1 MSIFNRA
8 RSALNQL
15 NQAQPTF
22 VSRLQR
28 RIQQQQNQ
36 PSGLNQSMA
45 AMAQP
50 PLQQSPAP
58 MTQSQL
64 QALTQLAA
72 QAQPQIP
79 ASFPQGVPDTGTA
92 LGTIAAN
99 PQGFPQYANPQGF
112 QQYMAEMRQRE
123 PQMLGS
129 TMLSNV
135 PNTGTA
141 LGGLD
146 SRAIAANPQGFQQYM
161 AEMRQR
167 EAQIPGSTMLSNAPG
182 GALSPQMSPF
192 AQAGYEAQMAGPNPY
207 AQGLG
212 SSSSPFVQSQLYAQ
226 LQSQMQQPGMPS
238 GMLGGGIGG
247 LSTALNQ
254 PMSMG
259 NTVQNQMSMLQN
271 FNGGQQSAFG
281 GGLQGAFGG
290 GQQSAFGGGPMQQA
304 QGPTGQ
310 QSAFGGGLQGA
321 FGSPQ
326 QSPFG
331 GGQNITGGITDA
343 IKYSRDQQSPPTF
356 GGQQSQGPTGQQ
368 SAFGGGLQGAFGG
381 GQQAPRQGLF

>member
-99 PQGFPQYANPQGF
+99 PQGFPQY
-112 QQYMAEMRQRE
+112 
-123 PQMLGS
+123 
-129 TMLSNV
+129 
-135 PNTGTA
+135 
-141 LGGLD
+141 
-146 SRAIAANPQGFQQYM
+146 ANPQGFQQYM

-321 FGSPQ
+321 FG
-326 QSPFG
+326 
-331 GGQNITGGITDA
+331 
-343 IKYSRDQQSPPTF
+343 
-356 GGQQSQGPTGQQ
+356 
-368 SAFGGGLQGAFGG
+368 G